1 MAASQPEAETV
12 KAADQAAPAAEN
24 WSEELLDA
32 RLEEA
37 LRQAMGNAAPTPGQ
51 PERGQKPAPE
61 KERVRKA
68 QSRPTQ
74 AQPRRTE
81 AAEAKPAQQNMED
94 TFGLEKALE
103 ALMSG
108 IAPSPAEET
117 DTIQRRTDT
126 PVAEKP
132 VTEKKAALTPEK
144 TESVTAAQSP
154 QAAEIPSAVNQP
166 EKESPAPASQT
177 SPAPAS
183 PAPQPSKAEK
193 PAQRPPET
201 EHHPDEHE
209 GRQAKPEEEE
219 KYGLFRHGA
228 KPPEQ
233 GPSKMEA
240 AAPIAPE
247 AKPPVEEPKESKPV
261 QNDPPEDALLQSV
274 NKLLGDMPEPAQEY
288 PTVSADEL
296 LKELER
302 LLNPAQTAAP
312 AESEPLRDAKPITAP
327 PTAPPQAAKKAQ
339 KKEAEAD
346 RKPAPVSLRPEAKQ
360 TPVQKKKPEREKE
373 PEPVKASQ
381 VEKAPE
387 TEKNPAPANRD
398 TLENTGELLKS
409 LESLLGA
416 PAKADAPKPEAK
428 QTPEQKKKPERE
440 KEPEPVKAS
449 PAEKTPEEEKNPA
462 AANRDALENTG
473 ELLKSLES
481 LLGAPAKADAPKP
494 EAKQT
499 PVQKKNPERK
509 KEPEPVKASPA
520 EKTPETEKKPT
531 PASSESLDNT
541 GELLKSLESL
551 LGAPA
556 KADAARPEA
565 KQAPKQ
571 DVEPEPDGEV
581 DAFLQRVDALL
592 GRVSAQSTP
601 LEPTKPRRQEVAASQ
616 TEQTSP
622 SEPMPQTNEPAIGG
636 EVAGGLS
643 EEPQAPTQPG
653 AQNGGFWAFLDDLK
667 QELRPDGDGA
677 CPVQNREPAPQKTD
691 RQPPVPHSAE
701 PLQTRPTQ
709 NGGGA
714 TASEDRQ
721 AYPTPHTA
729 TPPRT
734 QDRTAQEPK
743 PPERRE
749 APHHPAQAEP
759 QSSRRQQ
766 IRRQPGALSV
776 EELLAAAVPAEL
788 AAGAHAAVSA
798 QRMPPKTET
807 GSHSQRRHSAAAG
820 TQNKSAP
827 ASEEPDRGERNS
839 RPEAAAAGRT
849 PPRGSQPRRVQ
860 GTRQS
865 PAPEELSNFSGIRSS
880 FDKVPPLQEHAVLHP
895 EEAYKKYG
903 KQLGATGSRL
913 IFLCFLTLVGVFL
926 TLYAALGWHFLP
938 EALTARVL
946 AYTLLVLML
955 LSAALCLD
963 LFADAL
969 RALGRMRLELN
980 GLLLLAAAAVAVDT
994 FFAAAGGRVPFC
1006 AAVQFLL
1013 IFALWGKYARCMSMM
1028 TATRTL
1034 RGMVDP
1040 VGIVEVQDV
1049 TRGRRGLSRAQG
1061 SVEQFMS
1068 KFTTD
1073 NPGDAVMRVYAP
1085 LAAVVS
1091 FAGALILSLTGHG
1104 SFPWMLSLMLIGSV
1118 PLVGLLGYP
1127 RLFHCLCKRLSASGA
1142 AVCGWYGAEVFGG
1155 EHSILLEDDDLFPPG
1170 SVKLNGMKVYHGD
1183 IDRTISY
1190 VAAATELCG
1199 SAMHRLFN
1207 DLLENRNGRH
1217 YRMSRHR
1224 FYEGGGLGAEISG
1237 DILLLGSYAFMKRMG
1252 VHMEGC
1258 AKLRQAVYASVNGE
1272 LAAVFAVKYQP
1283 SDAVRK
1289 GLAAIS
1295 HNHHFK
1301 PILATRDFLVTPEFL
1316 KEKYQISVSNFTYPS
1331 TKERIRLSEA
1341 EFKKGAEQ
1349 GALLSGNSFGAFAE
1363 AAAGGRVLKS
1373 ATLCSVALSVISGV
1387 LSLALMLALA
1397 SFGSAEAANAVNVLL
1412 YLAGWSIPA
1421 LLLTGWTRHY

>member
-1 MAASQPEAETV
+1 M
-12 KAADQAAPAAEN
+12 
-24 WSEELLDA
+24 
-32 RLEEA
+32 
-37 LRQAMGNAAPTPGQ
+37 
-51 PERGQKPAPE
+51 
-61 KERVRKA
+61 
-68 QSRPTQ
+68 
-74 AQPRRTE
+74 
-81 AAEAKPAQQNMED
+81 
-94 TFGLEKALE
+94 
-103 ALMSG
+103 
-108 IAPSPAEET
+108 
-117 DTIQRRTDT
+117 
-126 PVAEKP
+126 
-132 VTEKKAALTPEK
+132 
-144 TESVTAAQSP
+144 
-154 QAAEIPSAVNQP
+154 
-166 EKESPAPASQT
+166 
-177 SPAPAS
+177 
-183 PAPQPSKAEK
+183 
-193 PAQRPPET
+193 
-201 EHHPDEHE
+201 
-209 GRQAKPEEEE
+209 
-219 KYGLFRHGA
+219 
-228 KPPEQ
+228 
-233 GPSKMEA
+233 
-240 AAPIAPE
+240 
-247 AKPPVEEPKESKPV
+247 
-261 QNDPPEDALLQSV
+261 
-274 NKLLGDMPEPAQEY
+274 
-288 PTVSADEL
+288 
-296 LKELER
+296 
-302 LLNPAQTAAP
+302 
-312 AESEPLRDAKPITAP
+312 
-327 PTAPPQAAKKAQ
+327 
-339 KKEAEAD
+339 
-346 RKPAPVSLRPEAKQ
+346 
-360 TPVQKKKPEREKE
+360 
-373 PEPVKASQ
+373 
-381 VEKAPE
+381 
-387 TEKNPAPANRD
+387 
-398 TLENTGELLKS
+398 
-409 LESLLGA
+409 
-416 PAKADAPKPEAK
+416 
-428 QTPEQKKKPERE
+428 
-440 KEPEPVKAS
+440 
-449 PAEKTPEEEKNPA
+449 
-462 AANRDALENTG
+462 
-473 ELLKSLES
+473 
-481 LLGAPAKADAPKP
+481 
-494 EAKQT
+494 
-499 PVQKKNPERK
+499 
-509 KEPEPVKASPA
+509 
-520 EKTPETEKKPT
+520 
-531 PASSESLDNT
+531 
-541 GELLKSLESL
+541 
-551 LGAPA
+551 
-556 KADAARPEA
+556 
-565 KQAPKQ
+565 
-571 DVEPEPDGEV
+571 
-581 DAFLQRVDALL
+581 
-592 GRVSAQSTP
+592 
-601 LEPTKPRRQEVAASQ
+601 
-616 TEQTSP
+616 
-622 SEPMPQTNEPAIGG
+622 
-636 EVAGGLS
+636 
-643 EEPQAPTQPG
+643 
-653 AQNGGFWAFLDDLK
+653 
-667 QELRPDGDGA
+667 
-677 CPVQNREPAPQKTD
+677 
-691 RQPPVPHSAE
+691 
-701 PLQTRPTQ
+701 
-709 NGGGA
+709 
-714 TASEDRQ
+714 
-721 AYPTPHTA
+721 
-729 TPPRT
+729 
-734 QDRTAQEPK
+734 
-743 PPERRE
+743 
-749 APHHPAQAEP
+749 
-759 QSSRRQQ
+759 
-766 IRRQPGALSV
+766 
-776 EELLAAAVPAEL
+776 AAAVPAEL

-994 FFAAAGGRVPFC
+994 FFAAAEGRVPFC

-1034 RGMVDP
+1034 RGMDDP

-1207 DLLENRNGRH
+1207 DLLESRNGRH

-1397 SFGSAEAANAVNVLL
+1397 FFGSAEAANAVNVLL